1 MAEQRTS
8 IHGQW
13 TNRTVFI
20 LAATGS
26 AVGLGNIWKF
36 PYIAGE
42 NGGGTFVLVYLLCIA
57 FIGLPIM
64 LAEIMLGRRG
74 KQSPINTMI
83 ALAKDEKRNPNW
95 MWLGWMGVVAGFL
108 ILSYY
113 SVIAGW
119 AMSYIFRTG
128 GGLFVGVTADG
139 ANRIFTDLVS
149 DPERLLAW
157 HTIFMVMTMVIVA
170 RGVKNGLEKAVT
182 FLMPLLFGLLLL
194 LVIYATTTGHF
205 MDGIRFL
212 FTPGSIDGKGI
223 LIAMGHAFFTLSL
236 GMGAIMVY
244 GSYLS
249 EDYSIVHASIWI
261 AIADTVVALMAG
273 MAIFP
278 IVFANGLE
286 PGAGP
291 GLIFQTLPI
300 AFGHMQGGTLL
311 GVLFFTLLLFAAW
324 TSAISLIEPAVA
336 YLVENKGLSR
346 IYASVWIGGLT
357 WSVGLGTVFS
367 FNIWQDKTL
376 SIPVLFENLTFFD
389 TLFYLTAY
397 IMLRLGGLFFAIFA
411 VWVMRVVSSR
421 AVLATY
427 PKLYSVWRF
436 LVRYITPVA
445 VIVVFLKAVGAI

>member
-1 MAEQRTS
+1 MAERRTS

-64 LAEIMLGRRG
+64 VAEIMLGRRG

-83 ALAKDEKRNPNW
+83 ALAKDENRNPNW
-95 MWLGWMGVVAGFL
+95 VWLGWMGVVAGFL

-182 FLMPLLFGLLLL
+182 FLMPLLFGLLAL

-249 EDYSIVHASIWI
+249 EDYSIVQASIWI

-300 AFGHMQGGTLL
+300 AFGHMEGGTLL

-376 SIPVLFENLTFFD
+376 SIPFLFENLTFFD
-389 TLFYLTAY
+389 TLDYLTAN
-397 IMLRLGGLFFAIFA
+397 IMLPLGGLFIAIFA
-411 VWVMRVVSSR
+411 VWVMREESSR
-421 AVLATY
+421 AELATY
-427 PKLYSVWRF
+427 PKMYSVWRF